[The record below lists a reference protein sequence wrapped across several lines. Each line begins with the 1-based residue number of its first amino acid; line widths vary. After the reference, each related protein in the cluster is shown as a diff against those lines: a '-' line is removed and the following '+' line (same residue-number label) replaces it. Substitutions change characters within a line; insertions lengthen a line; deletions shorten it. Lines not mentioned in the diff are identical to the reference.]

1 MDGLLIN
8 SEPFWQQAEIEIFGK
23 LGINLTPELAV
34 KTIGMRLD
42 RVVEHY
48 FDRYPWN
55 GPSTEDVTQELLDRV
70 TELVRT
76 KGLAQPGVYD
86 VLDLVDKHNVRVGLA
101 TSSDPQLIDAVLDR
115 LDIRDHFEVICS
127 AMDEENGKPHPA
139 VFLTTARALNVAP
152 QKCLVLED
160 SLRGV
165 IAAKAAEMTC
175 VVVPDHSLRDD
186 PRLAI
191 ADRVLQSLADFDETV
206 WDQLQSCTPP

>member
-8 SEPFWQQAEIEIFGK
+8 SEPFWQQAEIEVFGD

-42 RVVEHY
+42 KVVEYY
-48 FDRYPWN
+48 FDQYPWN
-55 GPSTEDVTQELLDRV
+55 GPSTEDVTQTVLDRV
-70 TELVRT
+70 TDLVRT
-76 KGLAQPGVYD
+76 EGLAQPGVYD
-86 VLDLVDKHNVRVGLA
+86 VLNLVSKHDVRVALA

-127 AMDEENGKPHPA
+127 AMHEENGKPHPA
-139 VFLTTARALNVAP
+139 VFLTTARALNAAP
-152 QKCLVLED
+152 QECLVLED

-165 IAAKAAEMTC
+165 IAAKAAEMIC

-191 ADRVLQSLADFDETV
+191 ADRVIQSLVDFDETV
-206 WDQLQSCTPP
+206 WEQLQS